1 MTWAW
6 STKVASSDIDKVIS
20 LGGGT
25 LGWFDLWRGILLC
38 NVLDEVPVVQ
48 VIQLPMLMP
57 GNKAG
62 LSLCPWNIR
71 DIACSDGLIK
81 LVEVETYERQVD
93 DETAYHDDMLV
104 VYDSDLLAERPAR
117 DNVGWRIITWYR
129 MSSWRKECMHHDE
142 EISVDHS
149 RHFQI
154 SDGGGELLA
163 LKNVS
168 ASFPVLSS
176 NCHCDDTVYLLCNL
190 KSDTGKIWLIAVD
203 LKMEQLIELAP
214 FSIGG
219 YFSPAYPCQLSKYLK
234 GALASAGSRS

>member
-1 MTWAW
+1 MY
-6 STKVASSDIDKVIS
+6 VIHKVIS

-25 LGWFDLWRGILLC
+25 LGWVDLWRGILLY

-62 LSLCPWNIR
+62 LGVCPWNIR
-71 DIACSDGLIK
+71 DIACGDGLIK
-81 LVEVETYERQVD
+81 LVEVETYERPVD

-104 VYDSDLLAERPAR
+104 VYDSDLLAEQPVR

-129 MSSWRKECMHHDE
+129 MTSWNYWRKECMHHDE

-149 RHFQI
+149 RHQI
-154 SDGGGELLA
+154 GDGGGELLA
-163 LKNVS
+163 LKNLS
-168 ASFPVLSS
+168 ASFPVLSL
-176 NCHCDDTVYLLCNL
+176 NCHCDDTVYLLRNL
-190 KSDTGKIWLIAVD
+190 KSDTQKIWLVTVD
-203 LKMEQLIELAP
+203 LKMKQLINLAP

-234 GALASAGSRS
+234 GTLASAGSRS